1 VIMLREEQLSGLIRD
16 WVTTNHQGND
26 AGVTDFGE
34 DDDLLASGALDSMGF
49 IELLVHVESII
60 GKKIDLTDLD
70 PNEFTS
76 IRGLSQNLLNS
87 WSKTA

>member
-1 VIMLREEQLSGLIRD
+1 MLQEERLNGLIRD
-16 WVTTNHQGND
+16 WVIKYHQGYD

-34 DDDLLASGALDSMGF
+34 DSDLFASGALDSMGF
-49 IELLVHVESII
+49 IELLVYIESII

-70 PNEFTS
+70 PNEFNS
-76 IRGLSQNLLNS
+76 IRGLSQCLSNF